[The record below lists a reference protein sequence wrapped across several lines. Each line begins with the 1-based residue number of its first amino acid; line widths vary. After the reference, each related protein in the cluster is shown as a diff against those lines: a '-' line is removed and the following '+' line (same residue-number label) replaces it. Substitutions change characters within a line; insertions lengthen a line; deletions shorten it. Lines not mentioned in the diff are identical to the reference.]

1 MVFFRKYLAD
11 AVREDSAAI
20 PMIAPK
26 MLTMNEFFF
35 KVSGAEPAGRVALLL
50 ELYECYRKLNRNA
63 EPLDDFIFWGDVI
76 LADFDDVDKYLA
88 DPGKLYANVAD
99 FRQLQDTFTYLTD
112 TQRAAI
118 EHFISHFRDGNSLK
132 VNPDSDNPK
141 VKEKFLGIWN
151 IMARLYADF
160 NKSLEDKNLAY
171 EGMAYRRF
179 ASRLSDESAAD
190 ILQEAF
196 CKLFDQ
202 YQLTVEIRAKKRE
215 GTFWE
220 AVDEQCLTYNDR
232 IQHVVYEFP
241 DDDEV
246 GPIDAS
252 RQTMDKLT
260 LLKSLNAAMNAARG
274 VYHAYSSKEKTIQ
287 LDKTQEDIANMVAM
301 CCQNGYNIS
310 VHFQHYGVY
319 RFGTDIKALSQLKDE
334 VVKEFVDGQ
343 TVIGKTVEGEWAL
356 VHWLDEIRK
365 VTENYKDEEP
375 VAKKRKGSHQ
385 YQMEEESNMGRVAES
400 E

>member
-1 MVFFRKYLAD
+1 M
-11 AVREDSAAI
+11 AVYQIYKVLFNRSRQGNLLSKMDGRSAYDKAQ
-20 PMIAPK
+20 
-26 MLTMNEFFF
+26 E
-35 KVSGAEPAGRVALLL
+35 LL
-50 ELYECYRKLNRNA
+50 EEMLGGVLPLTKEKRDKTLVPLENYVEKKRDGVTVMVVCNEKNHKYREKLEEHELVYHPGCRVIIDNR
-63 EPLDDFIFWGDVI
+63 
-76 LADFDDVDKYLA
+76 
-88 DPGKLYANVAD
+88 PGIA
-99 FRQLQDTFTYLTD
+99 QL
-112 TQRAAI
+112 AI
-118 EHFISHFRDGNSLK
+118 ERSQSFDGKTDK
-132 VNPDSDNPK
+132 V
-141 VKEKFLGIWN
+141 
-151 IMARLYADF
+151 R
-160 NKSLEDKNLAY
+160 
-171 EGMAYRRF
+171 
-179 ASRLSDESAAD
+179 D

-343 TVIGKTVEGEWAL
+343 TAIGKTVEGEWAL